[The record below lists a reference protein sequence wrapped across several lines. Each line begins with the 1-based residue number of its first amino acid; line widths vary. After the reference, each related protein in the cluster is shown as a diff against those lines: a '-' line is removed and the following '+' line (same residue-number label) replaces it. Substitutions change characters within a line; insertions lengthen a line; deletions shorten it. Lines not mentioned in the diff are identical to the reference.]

1 MKIEKNNLPLFS
13 NPRNTASGSIKMQKS
28 SEVAK
33 RKLDCYLY
41 YLIGDNLP
49 YDSHYDNLQKAK
61 EWGFKIPSEISLK
74 NDISE
79 VISTLKNGI

>member
-61 EWGFKIPSEISLK
+61 EWGFKIPQK
-74 NDISE
+74 YR
-79 VISTLKNGI
+79 